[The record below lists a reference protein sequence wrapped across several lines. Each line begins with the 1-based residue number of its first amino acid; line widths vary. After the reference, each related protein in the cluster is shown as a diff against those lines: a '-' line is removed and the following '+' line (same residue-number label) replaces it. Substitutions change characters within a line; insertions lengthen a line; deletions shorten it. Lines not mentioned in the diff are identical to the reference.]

1 MSTNA
6 DSPGMG
12 KIIEFTPAPIPEAA
26 DPESA
31 GDGATTAMVVDAQP
45 VFREV
50 VRALL
55 ERDGD
60 FSVVAEA
67 GDGGD
72 AVSMVE
78 DVKSDVVVM
87 DIQMA
92 HIGGIEATRRI
103 LASNPRA
110 SVVLIS
116 MTAETEYPHLV
127 REIGVLTFI
136 AKRNLNALSLRSVL
150 GIGPSPALMAA

>member
-1 MSTNA
+1 MSTN
-6 DSPGMG
+6 DHNPGMG

-31 GDGATTAMVVDAQP
+31 GEDATTVMVVDDQP

-67 GDGGD
+67 DDGGD

-78 DVKSDVVVM
+78 DVNPDVVVM

-92 HIGGIEATRRI
+92 NMGGIEATRRI
-103 LASNPRA
+103 LASNPRV

-116 MTAETEYPHLV
+116 MTAETEYLRLV
-127 REIGVLTFI
+127 REIGALAFI

-150 GIGPSPALMAA
+150 GMGQSPAPMAA